1 MSMKNIVIGGLV
13 VAASVVAL
21 SSMFVV
27 TERQQALVVQFGNP
41 QKQVT
46 EPGLYFKTPFVQQ
59 VIYLDKRVRSL
70 DIRPQ
75 EVLASDQ
82 KRIVVD
88 SFARYKIIDPLKAY
102 QSARNEL
109 GAENLL
115 EKIMESTVRQVLA
128 NEPMPAIV
136 SGERGSLMKKISEIT
151 NVQAGTLG
159 IEVIDVRLK
168 RVDLPAQ
175 NSQAIFNR
183 METDRKQEAAE
194 IRAVG
199 EEQVIIIKAG
209 ADREVATLK
218 ANANKTSQIIRGEA
232 DGLAVKIFAD
242 AYSKDKEF
250 FDFYRTMQAYKK
262 SLPSEN
268 TSLVMS
274 PDSEFLKMFLNIDSQ
289 KKK

>member
-88 SFARYKIIDPLKAY
+88 SFARYRIIDPLKAY

-136 SGERGSLMKKISEIT
+136 SGERRSLMKKISEIT

>member
-88 SFARYKIIDPLKAY
+88 SFARYRIIDPLKAY

-136 SGERGSLMKKISEIT
+136 SGERRSLMKKISEIT
-151 NVQAGTLG
+151 NIQAGTLG

>member
-88 SFARYKIIDPLKAY
+88 SFARYRIIDPLKAY